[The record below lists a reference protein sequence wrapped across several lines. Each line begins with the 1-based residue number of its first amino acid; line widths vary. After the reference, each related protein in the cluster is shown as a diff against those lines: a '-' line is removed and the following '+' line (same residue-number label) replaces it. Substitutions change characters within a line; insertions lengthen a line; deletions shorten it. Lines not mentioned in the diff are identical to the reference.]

1 MFFLSLLLSLSSL
14 SLFAMNYHYCYCC
27 ACFYHSIF
35 VRALLSP
42 FTVNSAKL
50 IINPYLAKN
59 TKKETKKGKGKY
71 ELLFLNFNHLFY
83 FFYILY
89 LHYTYFLHDAY
100 TTLACITYNTYITI
114 QLHQSN

>member
-1 MFFLSLLLSLSSL
+1 M
-14 SLFAMNYHYCYCC
+14 AMNYIYCYCC
-27 ACFYHSIF
+27 TCFYHSIF
-35 VRALLSP
+35 VRALMSP
-42 FTVNSAKL
+42 FTVNSAKF

-71 ELLFLNFNHLFY
+71 ELLFLNFIYLFY

-100 TTLACITYNTYITI
+100 TTLTCITYNTYITM
-114 QLHQSN
+114 QLY

>member
-1 MFFLSLLLSLSSL
+1 MF
-14 SLFAMNYHYCYCC
+14 
-27 ACFYHSIF
+27 
-35 VRALLSP
+35 P

-59 TKKETKKGKGKY
+59 TKKKETKKGKGKY
-71 ELLFLNFNHLFY
+71 ELLFFNFIHLFY

-100 TTLACITYNTYITI
+100 TTLTCITYNTYITI